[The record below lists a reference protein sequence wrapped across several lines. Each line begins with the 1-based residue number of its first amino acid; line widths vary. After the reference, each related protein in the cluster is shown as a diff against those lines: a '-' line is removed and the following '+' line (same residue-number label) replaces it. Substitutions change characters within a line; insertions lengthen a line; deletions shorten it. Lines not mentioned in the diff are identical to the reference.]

1 MSVIQIDDHDMSMQL
16 YMPVYMLV
24 VTRVRHEIVGAVRS
38 AIAGALHVRAV
49 LEVVGKVLE
58 RDVAAAHSGPG

>member
-16 YMPVYMLV
+16 HMPF
-24 VTRVRHEIVGAVRS
+24 VTRVRRESVGVRS
-38 AIAGALHVRAV
+38 AIARALHVRAV